1 MLKADQKMAKIL
13 IIDDSMSVR
22 NHLSEVLRRV
32 EHEVV
37 EAIDGNDGLDK
48 IAENTDLDLVIS
60 DHNMPGRDGL
70 SMLLKAKERA
80 PNWNIP
86 IFMLTT
92 ETSDKLKILGK
103 QAGVIAWIIK
113 PFVEEKL
120 LVAIVKVL
128 EARKKA

>member
-1 MLKADQKMAKIL
+1 MAKIL

-32 EHEVV
+32 GYQVV
-37 EAIDGNDGLDK
+37 EAVDGNDGLEK
-48 IAENTDLDLVIS
+48 IAEHTDADLVIS

-80 PNWNIP
+80 PDWNAP

-92 ETSDKLKILGK
+92 ETSDKLKTMGK
-103 QAGVIAWIIK
+103 RAGVIAWIIK

-120 LVAIVKVL
+120 LSAIAKVL
-128 EARKKA
+128 DARKKA

>member
-1 MLKADQKMAKIL
+1 MAKIL

-32 EHEVV
+32 KYEVV
-37 EAIDGNDGLDK
+37 EAVDGNDGLDK
-48 IAENTDLDLVIS
+48 IAAHTDLDLVIS

-80 PNWNIP
+80 PAWSVP
-86 IFMLTT
+86 VFMLTT
-92 ETSDKLKILGK
+92 ETSDKLKALGK

-120 LVAIVKVL
+120 LNAIVKVL
-128 EARKKA
+128 EARKKAQ